1 MNSKNQIIADL
12 KSWIEYIS
20 IPQEKLNNWSICPF
34 AKQVKSLEFIIV
46 DNLNIDNIEQNIDK
60 INQNQV
66 TVITEGSLIPSF
78 NEIDIICKF
87 LNKKYQDLI
96 FLPDHPNNP
105 NFISTV
111 ETGNKNYALVIA
123 QSKKKLLNSRKIL
136 EKNNYYN
143 LWPDDYK
150 KEIFSYGNES

>member
-1 MNSKNQIIADL
+1 MNIKNQIIDNL

-46 DNLNIDNIEQNIDK
+46 NELNLNTIEKNLDI

-66 TVITEGSLIPSF
+66 TIFTNGTLIPNF
-78 NEIDIICKF
+78 NDIDIICKE
-87 LNKKYQDLI
+87 LNKKYKDLI

-105 NFISTV
+105 NFISSL
-111 ETGNKNYALVIA
+111 ETGNKHYSLIIS

-136 EKNNYYN
+136 EKNNYYM
-143 LWPDDYK
+143 LWNDNYK
-150 KEIFSYGNES
+150 KEIFSYGNDE